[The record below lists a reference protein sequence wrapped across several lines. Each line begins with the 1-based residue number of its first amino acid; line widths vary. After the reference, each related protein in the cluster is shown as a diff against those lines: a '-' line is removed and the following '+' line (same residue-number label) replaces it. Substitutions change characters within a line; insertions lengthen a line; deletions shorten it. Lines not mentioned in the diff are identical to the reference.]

1 MEMDWEFG
9 PEFGF
14 KLMSFPEIRGLSN
27 DPEFETR
34 WDNAEACDT
43 ENPEPGCVIDPT
55 WST

>member
-1 MEMDWEFG
+1 MDWEFG